1 MKTLPTTVITPAMLA
16 FLPQAVRLGD
26 GLKLLL
32 RQVTL
37 FDLAWV
43 LLLTLGLED
52 QDSVPG
58 LDAGAAVLAVW
69 ILSTMTQVGPLSGST
84 SSD

>member
-1 MKTLPTTVITPAMLA
+1 MLA
-16 FLPQAVRLGD
+16 FLPPAVMLGD
-26 GLKLLL
+26 GLRLLL

-43 LLLTLGLED
+43 LLFTLGLED
-52 QDSVPG
+52 RDSVPR

-69 ILSTMTQVGPLSGST
+69 ILSTMTQWGLSGST
-84 SSD
+84 SLDSPETTIPDAP

>member
-1 MKTLPTTVITPAMLA
+1 
-16 FLPQAVRLGD
+16 
-26 GLKLLL
+26 L

-43 LLLTLGLED
+43 LLFTLGLED